1 VRDPE
6 SASGSNGK
14 ALVSSLVGNHG
25 VAASDVGGGSG
36 GSGGGGGGIDKRGNG
51 VAAVRQRCGGAGA
64 SKRGKEGRPSMK

>member
-1 VRDPE
+1 VRIGARLLDAIRRE
-6 SASGSNGK
+6 ARVSACTRVDRN
-14 ALVSSLVGNHG
+14 
-25 VAASDVGGGSG
+25 